1 MESSVT
7 VVVLD
12 IWIELVLSQKNS
24 SELLMAPVSG
34 LVKRTPA
41 TAALQRMHVRV
52 RGKASNLSP
61 SLDEQMLLRWH
72 TISKKTKKNTCSS
85 EPCMAHSLNSALA

>member
-1 MESSVT
+1 VESSVT

-61 SLDEQMLLRWH
+61 SFLDEQMLLRWH
-72 TISKKTKKNTCSS
+72 TISKNTKKTPAPVNHAWPT
-85 EPCMAHSLNSALA
+85 P